1 MRYSQW
7 NDLLFDYYFEE
18 EKDHEVFLGIDKD
31 SLIDYVIDRGLFQ
44 EEIER
49 VQNANTGRKIV
60 PEEYIW
66 NSFTQLFKKREY
78 CSKDVLF
85 EVFQNNLYNSKTLE
99 NMPTIFPCL
108 ALFIMPLA
116 NNPEMDP
123 RNFYDRLTT
132 FLRDN
137 NIIKLYESIDTP
149 DLRDLRSPS
158 LSLMWENL
166 EIWAQSEGYHYFVKS
181 STSSGHKYVGPF
193 MAESLLTATQRDKFK
208 IIFYEAG
215 LTPDQE
221 ISDEVIANILHIHHK
236 HIGFTDEQGWKKI
249 YDKYEDIL
257 VNEFRRQYD
266 KWDGNTIIRLHEN
279 NRRITKE
286 CGFNKKLYLCMTI
299 FRNSYNFYFKARF
312 TDAER
317 GSEFSYIQDAN
328 SSYDFTISNDGYAD
342 SPFRVNNLS
351 EIISSNKGITL
362 RESSNPMNRLSFQNE
377 EFFLFEKYYDTY
389 TSSCKLKF
397 GGKFYFLVRC
407 DSIKKY
413 ESWLEDNSA
422 QLIPGQN
429 QLSPTYSLYLIPEV
443 KVSLPIHNSLNCST
457 EVSASLANTF
467 VLKKESGITS
477 IYRGLPSFFEID
489 GVDVAHDE
497 VTAIFDGDSQRYRK
511 TIEYEEESR
520 LWKMQPVSNKLMHG
534 LPFTLY
540 INGQQVSHN
549 RYILDDFTALQNEEY
564 REISYDA
571 WGNYSEQ
578 ISDYNGLMVK
588 GTPGIGYLLKDNMTK
603 FGKVP
608 VINRKEYEFTDYLLY
623 WMSSRASFEKSDVAD
638 AISVQVQN
646 AIATE
651 SSLDKWSIRTII
663 DNYCRLGYINYA
675 YANGKHIIAPNK
687 PTLILL
693 PAKVNRTSVGGSL
706 SSVNCAEKY
715 FKVLLT
721 GARTP
726 DFIDKLLKRAESF
739 SHNESRILVQIE
751 QSKTQLY
758 PQRILLWAEDLNTIR
773 AFAEKYEIQFQN
785 AIYANLLLDGLGS
798 VEDYESYIV
807 DKYKDYNDTNEGFTD
822 LVSIDY
828 KELALAA
835 ASGSYYRKDKVY
847 KSSFSRDNA
856 VVTYFPG
863 KYMER
868 TILWRD
874 AKQYP
879 IDKYWGHFIGMKID
893 NAKVIRIDDA
903 KTSFHMPLAIRLPL
917 LYARAL
923 TMMTGEIPEYGKGTR
938 NYQLCENPFAN
949 AIAPDAILKKLNQK

>member
-1 MRYSQW
+1 MLYSQW
-7 NDLLFDYYFEE
+7 NTLLFNYYFEE
-18 EKDHEVFLGIDKD
+18 GKDHEVFLGIDKD
-31 SLIDYVIDRGLFQ
+31 SLIDYIIDRGLFQ
-44 EEIER
+44 DEIER
-49 VQNANTGRKIV
+49 VQDANPGRKIV
-60 PEEYIW
+60 PEDYIW
-66 NSFTQLFKKREY
+66 TNFTQLFKKREY

-85 EVFQNNLYNSKTLE
+85 EVFQNHLYDSKTPE
-99 NMPTIFPCL
+99 KMPTIFPCL

-123 RNFYDRLTT
+123 RNFYDRLTK

-137 NIIKLYESIDTP
+137 NIIRPFESIDTP
-149 DLRDLRSPS
+149 DLRDFRFPS

-208 IIFYEAG
+208 IVFYEAG

-221 ISDEVIANILHIHHK
+221 ISDEIIARILHVHHK
-236 HIGFTDEQGWKKI
+236 HIGFTDEQGWKKV
-249 YDKYEDIL
+249 YDKYKDIL
-257 VNEFRRQYD
+257 ISEFRRQYD
-266 KWDGNTIIRLHEN
+266 EWDGNTIIRLHEN

-312 TDAER
+312 TDAEP

-342 SPFRVNNLS
+342 SPFRINNLS
-351 EIISSNKGITL
+351 DIISSNKGIYL
-362 RESSNPMNRLSFQNE
+362 RECSNPKNRLSFQNE

-389 TSSCKLKF
+389 TSSCKLKL
-397 GGKFYFLVRC
+397 GGKFYFLVRG
-407 DSIKKY
+407 DSVEKY

-422 QLIPGQN
+422 QLILGQN

-443 KVSLPIHNSLNCST
+443 KVSFPGHNSLNCST
-457 EVSASLANTF
+457 KISVSLSNTF
-467 VLKKESGITS
+467 VLKKESRITS
-477 IYRGLPSFFEID
+477 IYRGLPTFFEID
-489 GVDVAHDE
+489 GANVIHDE
-497 VTAIFDGDSQRYRK
+497 VTAIFEGYGQRYRK
-511 TIEYEEESR
+511 PLEYEEASR
-520 LWKMQPVSNKLMHG
+520 LWKMQPISNKLMLG

-540 INGQQVSHN
+540 INGQQVSRN
-549 RYILDDFTALQNEEY
+549 RYLLDDFTALQNEEY

-578 ISDYNGLMVK
+578 ISDYNGLMVE
-588 GTPGIGYLLKDNMTK
+588 GTPGIGYLLKDNMAK

-608 VINRKEYEFTDYLLY
+608 VIEKKEYEFTDYLLY

-646 AIATE
+646 AIVTE
-651 SSLDKWSIRTII
+651 SSLDKWNIRTII

-675 YANGKHIIAPNK
+675 YADGKHIIAPNK

-693 PAKVNRTSVGGSL
+693 PAKVNRTSVAGSI

-739 SHNESRILVQIE
+739 SHNGGRILVQIE
-751 QSKTQLY
+751 QSKNPLY

-773 AFAEKYEIQFQN
+773 SFTEKYEIQFQN
-785 AIYANLLLDGLGS
+785 AIYANLLLNGLGS

-807 DKYKDYNDTNEGFTD
+807 DKYKDFNDTNEGFTD

-828 KELALAA
+828 NELAQVAA
-835 ASGSYYRKDKVY
+835 IGSYYKKDKVY
-847 KSSFSRDNA
+847 KSTFNRDHA

-863 KYMER
+863 RYMER

-874 AKQYP
+874 GKQYP
-879 IDKYWGHFIGMKID
+879 VDKYWGHFIGMKID
-893 NAKVIRIDDA
+893 NAKVIRIDET
-903 KTSFHMPLAIRLPL
+903 KTSFQMPLAIRLPI

-923 TMMTGEIPEYGKGTR
+923 TMMTGEIPECGKGTR
-938 NYQLCENPFAN
+938 IYQLCENPFAN
-949 AIAPDAILKKLNQK
+949 AMSPDAILKKLNQK

>member
-44 EEIER
+44 DEIER
-49 VQNANTGRKIV
+49 VREANPGRKIV
-60 PEEYIW
+60 PEDYIW
-66 NSFTQLFKKREY
+66 NNFTQLFKKRDY
-78 CSKDVLF
+78 CSKDILL
-85 EVFQNNLYNSKTLE
+85 EVFQNHLYNSKTPD

-123 RNFYDRLTT
+123 RNFYDRLTK
-132 FLRDN
+132 FLREN
-137 NIIKLYESIDTP
+137 NIIKPSESIDTP

-158 LSLMWENL
+158 LSIMWENL

-208 IIFYEAG
+208 IVFYEAG

-221 ISDEVIANILHIHHK
+221 ISDEKIARILHGHHK
-236 HIGFTDEQGWKKI
+236 HIGFTDEQGWRKV
-249 YDKYEDIL
+249 YDKYKDIL
-257 VNEFRRQYD
+257 ISEFRRQYD

-279 NRRITKE
+279 NRRITRE
-286 CGFNKKLYLCMTI
+286 CGFNKKLYLCMTV

-312 TDAER
+312 TDAEP
-317 GSEFSYIQDAN
+317 GSEFSYIQDSD
-328 SSYDFTISNDGYAD
+328 SSYDFTISNDGYAN

-351 EIISSNKGITL
+351 EIISTNKGITL
-362 RESSNPMNRLSFQNE
+362 RESSNPRNRLSFQNE
-377 EFFLFEKYYDTY
+377 EFYLFEKYYDTY
-389 TSSCKLKF
+389 TSSCKLKL
-397 GGKFYFLVRC
+397 GGKFYFLVKV
-407 DSIKKY
+407 DSVEKY
-413 ESWLEDNSA
+413 ESWLKDNNA

-429 QLSPTYSLYLIPEV
+429 QLSPSYSLYLIPEV
-443 KVSLPIHNSLNCST
+443 KVSLPSHNSLNCST
-457 EVSASLANTF
+457 KISANLTNTF
-467 VLKKESGITS
+467 VLKKESGITI
-477 IYRGLPSFFEID
+477 IYRGLPTFFEIE
-489 GVDVAHDE
+489 GVDVVHDE
-497 VTAIFDGDSQRYRK
+497 VTALFEGNSQRYSK
-511 TIEYEEESR
+511 PLEYDEASR
-520 LWKMQPVSNKLMHG
+520 LWKMLPISNKLMQG

-549 RYILDDFTALQNEEY
+549 RYLLDDFTSLQDDEY
-564 REISYDA
+564 KEISYDA

-578 ISDYNGLMVK
+578 LSDYNGLMVK
-588 GTPGIGYLLKDNMTK
+588 GTPGIGYLLKDNMTR

-608 VINRKEYEFTDYLLY
+608 VIEKKEYEFTDYLLY
-623 WMSSRASFEKSDVAD
+623 WMSSRASFEKSDVAA

-646 AIATE
+646 AIAAE

-675 YANGKHIIAPNK
+675 YANGKHIMAPNK

-693 PAKVNRTSVGGSL
+693 PAKVSRVSVGGSV

-726 DFIDKLLKRAESF
+726 DFVDKLLKRAESF
-739 SHNESRILVQIE
+739 SHNGGRILVQIE
-751 QSKTQLY
+751 RSKTPLY
-758 PQRILLWAEDLNTIR
+758 PQRILLWAEDLSTIR
-773 AFAEKYEIQFQN
+773 SFAEKYGIQFQN
-785 AIYANLLLDGLGS
+785 AIYANLLLNGLGS
-798 VEDYESYIV
+798 VEDYETYIV
-807 DKYKDYNDTNEGFTD
+807 DKYNNYNDTNEGFTD

-828 KELALAA
+828 KELALAT
-835 ASGSYYRKDKVY
+835 ASGSYYKKDKVY
-847 KSSFSRDNA
+847 KSTFSRDYA

-868 TILWRD
+868 TILWRQG
-874 AKQYP
+874 KQYP

-893 NAKVIRIDDA
+893 DAKVIRIDEE

-938 NYQLCENPFAN
+938 IYQLCENPFAN
-949 AIAPDAILKKLNQK
+949 AMAPDAILKKLNQK